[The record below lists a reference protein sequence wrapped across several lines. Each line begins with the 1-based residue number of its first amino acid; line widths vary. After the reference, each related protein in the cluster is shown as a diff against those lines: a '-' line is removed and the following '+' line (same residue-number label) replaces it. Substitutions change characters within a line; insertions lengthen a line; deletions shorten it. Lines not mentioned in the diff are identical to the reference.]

1 MQAPDGAADCGSNIA
16 QLPELAL
23 DTIFGML
30 DAQSLAAVSQ
40 ACSAWQRRV
49 ASCPQLYRTAFW
61 QRFGNKAEGGW
72 WPFFECRE
80 QLYGHRD
87 WLGLYQPTL
96 WVEGVCEERRDWQHL
111 YQATLWAEGVC
122 EERVLREA
130 LRRQLYHREQYQK
143 TLEANRQVVTVCER
157 SLAKAQ
163 ASLERH
169 LSPRGLLP
177 FGRREGFTRAS
188 LRTDVEHWQREL
200 AGEQATVRG
209 LEPLE
214 AQAVAKVQR
223 IQARLRAL
231 AARRQALR
239 EARLDLDLADAP
251 AMLRSMV
258 DKFALPRLRARVAT
272 AYMFYDKAAH
282 AVK

>member
-80 QLYGHRD
+80 QLYGH
-87 WLGLYQPTL
+87 
-96 WVEGVCEERRDWQHL
+96 RDWQHL